1 MDGALNAYAI
11 FRFTYSITIIIIII
25 IIIIIVIITII
36 ISLMRMGCGEFLHQS
51 HSRNL
56 EQTCAKQ

>member
-25 IIIIIVIITII
+25 IIIVIITLI

>member
-25 IIIIIVIITII
+25 IIIIVIITLI

>member
-11 FRFTYSITIIIIII
+11 FRFTYSITIIII

>member
-11 FRFTYSITIIIIII
+11 FRFTYSITIIIII

>member
-11 FRFTYSITIIIIII
+11 FRFTYSIII
-25 IIIIIVIITII
+25 IIIIIVII
-36 ISLMRMGCGEFLHQS
+36 ISLMRMGCGEFLHQG

-56 EQTCAKQ
+56 EQTCAQQ